1 MPLRVGKRDDLAF
14 PARGRIVGLVQ
25 LRQLQPVAD
34 LSQHGSV
41 DVFDGD
47 DDGCAGV
54 ARSKVTVRADG
65 HRRDD
70 CGSAAETLDD
80 GGEAAGLQRIWRA
93 DDGNRAGWG
102 AEMPAQEIE
111 NGRELYRPVDSGGTG
126 GGASALI
133 FDPIGS
139 VHHHDHIVVEK
150 SLQPIAGAALHPL
163 RIVFAADGLRG
174 VLRLCNAVNFLQ
186 HARRTIADRLPDQL
200 LFAIERDLIRPSR
213 RRSALQR

>member
-1 MPLRVGKRDDLAF
+1 MKGSRRQRIWPPGLVGVHAKRATTCPCVSDKRDDLAF

-133 FDPIGS
+133 FDP
-139 VHHHDHIVVEK
+139 DRKRPPPRPYRRRKK
-150 SLQPIAGAALHPL
+150 SPANSRRGAPP
-163 RIVFAADGLRG
+163 
-174 VLRLCNAVNFLQ
+174 
-186 HARRTIADRLPDQL
+186 IADR
-200 LFAIERDLIRPSR
+200 IRGGWPPWRPAS
-213 RRSALQR
+213 LQRCQLPAARAPHDR